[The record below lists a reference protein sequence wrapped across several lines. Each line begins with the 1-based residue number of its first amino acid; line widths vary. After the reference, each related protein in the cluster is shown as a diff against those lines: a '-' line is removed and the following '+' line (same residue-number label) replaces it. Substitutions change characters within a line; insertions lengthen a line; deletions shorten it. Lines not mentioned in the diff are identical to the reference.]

1 MSLKTIAN
9 LIVIFC
15 AILFSPLISLKL
27 NYPILVACIEKIL
40 YVKFLVIS
48 FNDEQRNILL
58 ENDTNFYFSNMSD
71 FFLTKFY
78 QYVLWIE
85 NVKKKMLYKYLN
97 YLNFHWTIIIK
108 NIRRWFLII
117 YYYIDKI
124 WFRLYHS

>member
-117 YYYIDKI
+117 YYCIDKI